1 MDWKQVR
8 KLVEDLSELL
18 RPQPGSEG
26 LEEIEVQEGDLRI
39 RVRRGGA
46 VAPVPASA
54 AAPAA
59 SAPAGAAPAA
69 ASGPP
74 AAAGPAAAE
83 EEGLTLVR
91 SPIVGTF
98 FAAPSPGAPDFVS
111 AGDSV
116 EAGQVLCIVEA
127 MKLMNEIEAEVAG
140 QIVKRLVTNGQ
151 PVEYGQPLFS
161 LRPRQAAGA

>member
-1 MDWKQVR
+1 MPMDWDKIR
-8 KLVEDLSELL
+8 KLIEGLTELL
-18 RPQPGSEG
+18 RARPGSEG

-46 VAPVPASA
+46 VAVAPAALATAPAPA
-54 AAPAA
+54 AAGVPAA
-59 SAPAGAAPAA
+59 SAPAV
-69 ASGPP
+69 
-74 AAAGPAAAE
+74 AE
-83 EEGLTLVR
+83 DEGLLLVR

-98 FAAPSPGAPDFVS
+98 YAAPSPGAPDF
-111 AGDSV
+111 ARPGDTV

-140 QIVKRLVTNGQ
+140 QIVKRLVTTGQ

-161 LRPRQAAGA
+161 LRPLKAAGA